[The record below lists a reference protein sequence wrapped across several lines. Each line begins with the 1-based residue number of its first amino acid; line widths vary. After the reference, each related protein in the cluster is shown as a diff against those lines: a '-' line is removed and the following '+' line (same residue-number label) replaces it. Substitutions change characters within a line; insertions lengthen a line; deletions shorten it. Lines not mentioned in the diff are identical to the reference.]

1 MLRRRPGS
9 SIQDL
14 ATKADSDPET
24 VWSIVN
30 DPDFQAHLTQTKS
43 AHVAQL
49 EVLHRIAMER
59 LAQCLADEQDPQKVE
74 SLSKWILGY
83 ASDTILKISE
93 TNAEAGTVNQG
104 DGGITINQMLGRD
117 PFKK

>member
-1 MLRRRPGS
+1 MLRKSPGS
-9 SIQDL
+9 SIQEL
-14 ATKADSDPET
+14 ATKAGSDPEE

-30 DPDFQAHLTQTKS
+30 DPDFKAYLTQTKS

-59 LAQCLADEQDPQKVE
+59 LTQCLAEEKDARKAED
-74 SLSKWILGY
+74 LSKWILGY
-83 ASDTILKISE
+83 SSDTILKVSQV
-93 TNAEAGTVNQG
+93 NAESGGVNQG